1 LSIGRTKQGD
11 VKNHTIYDTFDV
23 NTIGTEAQRDNEMY
37 KQGAQNNPGLT
48 YARLRASMP
57 SINMI
62 DIIPDQYKI
71 NSAIRL

>member
-11 VKNHTIYDTFDV
+11 VENHTIYDTFDV
-23 NTIGTEAQRDNEMY
+23 NTAGEEAQHDNEMY
-37 KQGAQNNPGLT
+37 RQEAQKNPGLT
-48 YARLRASMP
+48 YAKLRASMP
-57 SINMI
+57 NINMI